1 MYLMDVSFLCFLTGK
16 ITRWISSGQGEE
28 ARRTEFPLTF
38 PGKSDIDSLTLEL
51 LGGLAHPHGFLRTEH
66 FLASLAFRA
75 VNRQEDRTM
84 GKKLYVGNLSY
95 TTTREALE
103 ELFSKAGTVESVNLV
118 TDRSTGQSR
127 GFGFVEM
134 ASQKEADEAIRKMN
148 GQSIDGRSI
157 LVNEARSEE
166 RRDSGR
172 RGGGGGGGG
181 RRH

>member
-1 MYLMDVSFLCFLTGK
+1 
-16 ITRWISSGQGEE
+16 
-28 ARRTEFPLTF
+28 
-38 PGKSDIDSLTLEL
+38 
-51 LGGLAHPHGFLRTEH
+51 
-66 FLASLAFRA
+66 
-75 VNRQEDRTM
+75 M

-148 GQSIDGRSI
+148 GQSLDGRSI

-181 RRH
+181 GGRRH